1 MPTPEDTSQ
10 TPDNPSFVSRPAP
23 DGYRCAGAWIRL
35 AALMIDGLVLFAKVV
50 TRDGDLVMV
59 GAVSGFEDQQGAS
72 ASPRRRAAWSSGSL
86 DGSWPSSRASCRTLT
101 TITRQTIR
109 FVGFDAD
116 CNTGILTR
124 RIGNSS
130 LWGVRIWLPG
140 DHGATT

>member
-86 DGSWPSSRASCRTLT
+86 DGSWPSSRASH
-101 TITRQTIR
+101 
-109 FVGFDAD
+109 AD
-116 CNTGILTR
+116 DDNPSDHSVCWLR
-124 RIGNSS
+124 RR
-130 LWGVRIWLPG
+130 LQHRDPYPT
-140 DHGATT
+140 DR